1 MKRSLEP
8 GRADV
13 EPQHTPRLEPRL
25 VFVVVM
31 IAIPVLYLVAQV
43 LLVRPGE
50 DCESAVGGLG
60 QMFVPGVGCENPPM
74 PRTPSD

>member
-1 MKRSLEP
+1 
-8 GRADV
+8 V
-13 EPQHTPRLEPRL
+13 EPQHKPRLEPRL

-31 IAIPVLYLVAQV
+31 VAIPVLYVLAQV
-43 LLVRPGE
+43 VLVRPGE
-50 DCESAVGGLG
+50 DCADSAVGGLS